1 MIYLASGLKECFQ
14 KSLARQH
21 RRSHCKVEIGCYW
34 WCWDAMTGIF
44 YNLMSQLH
52 QEAASYLG
60 DFESNHY
67 HQNFDRYKKLY
78 IANQR
83 HQKWTHSVSNADKS
97 WGGFSLKFLRSP
109 PWISND
115 LRWCRYFL
123 FTNHF
128 FYVIYIHTH
137 PILSVPAIL
146 MIKVALQILD
156 PIFKGIS
163 PPTFENSWITNICTG
178 CFFHWASP

>member
-1 MIYLASGLKECFQ
+1 MEFDTLCLMSIQLHKMILNLISFFVQVQSFFSYNMISLASGLKECFQ

-97 WGGFSLKFLRSP
+97 WGGFSLKFLRLP
-109 PWISND
+109 PWKSND
-115 LRWCRYFL
+115 LRWC
-123 FTNHF
+123 
-128 FYVIYIHTH
+128 
-137 PILSVPAIL
+137 
-146 MIKVALQILD
+146 Q
-156 PIFKGIS
+156 
-163 PPTFENSWITNICTG
+163 
-178 CFFHWASP
+178 CFFCLPTTSSMSSTYTHTLSFQCQRSKFWW